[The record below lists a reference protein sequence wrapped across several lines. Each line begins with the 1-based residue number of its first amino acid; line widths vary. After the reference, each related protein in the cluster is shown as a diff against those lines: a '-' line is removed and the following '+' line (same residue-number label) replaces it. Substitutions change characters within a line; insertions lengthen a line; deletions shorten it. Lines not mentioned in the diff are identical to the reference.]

1 MLIAICDNFTP
12 NSLAALKMF
21 RAFVFLFVSLYTGSS
36 FGALHQEHDRK
47 EILTYGFIRDN
58 FTKNAEQDQS
68 FHMDLYNEI
77 YKFIPGDSLKMYIWV
92 GTRLDVEA
100 VLEQTKD
107 YLTTKCS
114 AHIFGDYY
122 QIHGVEIEKKT
133 NFQAEM
139 VFQIHRQK
147 NPTLNNGKLSDGH
160 PVLKDSITIEC
171 KLSTI
176 SKKLYIKYWVVLRDM
191 FAFGCQCHTFE
202 LTVENKSRHIICSE
216 LKPMR
221 YYDFQHKTLIFQAHK
236 CEYERDYMGGFC
248 SIL

>member
-47 EILTYGFIRDN
+47 EFLTYGFIRDN

-77 YKFIPGDSLKMYIWV
+77 YKFIPGDSLKMPTICLD
-92 GTRLDVEA
+92 TRLDFDA

-107 YLTTKCS
+107 YLSTKCR

-122 QIHGVEIEKKT
+122 QIHGVEIERKSY
-133 NFQAEM
+133 FRAEM
-139 VFQIHRQK
+139 IFQIHRQK
-147 NPTLNNGKLSDGH
+147 NQTLNNGKLSDGK

-171 KLSTI
+171 IL
-176 SKKLYIKYWVVLRDM
+176 SKKIDINSWVVRVLRHM
-191 FAFGCQCHTFE
+191 YAFGW
-202 LTVENKSRHIICSE
+202 
-216 LKPMR
+216 
-221 YYDFQHKTLIFQAHK
+221 
-236 CEYERDYMGGFC
+236 
-248 SIL
+248 

>member
-1 MLIAICDNFTP
+1 MCGVENALGFSIYGFDNFTP

-58 FTKNAEQDQS
+58 FTKNAEQDQT
-68 FHMDLYNEI
+68 FHTDLYNEI

-122 QIHGVEIEKKT
+122 QIHGVEIEKDQLPGRDGFPNSPTEKS
-133 NFQAEM
+133 NFKQW
-139 VFQIHRQK
+139 K
-147 NPTLNNGKLSDGH
+147 
-160 PVLKDSITIEC
+160 
-171 KLSTI
+171 
-176 SKKLYIKYWVVLRDM
+176 
-191 FAFGCQCHTFE
+191 
-202 LTVENKSRHIICSE
+202 II
-216 LKPMR
+216 
-221 YYDFQHKTLIFQAHK
+221 
-236 CEYERDYMGGFC
+236 
-248 SIL
+248 